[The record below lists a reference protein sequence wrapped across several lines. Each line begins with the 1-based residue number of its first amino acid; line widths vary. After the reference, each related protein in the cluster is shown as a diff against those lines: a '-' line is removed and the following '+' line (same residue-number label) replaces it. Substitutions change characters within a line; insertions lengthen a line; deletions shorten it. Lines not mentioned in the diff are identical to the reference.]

1 SSWTSLTP
9 RPISRLTEY
18 TVRSGC
24 VISISRA
31 SAPAITSP
39 DSVTDTTLG
48 TIPERIR
55 GPVRSITATR
65 LLVVPRSMPTMR
77 GLAWPKS
84 ICRVDIQFLFDV
96 AQQVRHVLSAI
107 QHRANLVEHGLVRLF
122 VITCEETGQACI
134 RFAEHAREPLLRRY
148 KLLAR

>member
-55 GPVRSITATR
+55 GPVRSITAMR

-84 ICRVDIQFLFDV
+84 ICRVDIQFFLDI
-96 AQQVRHVLSAI
+96 AQQVRYVLAAI
-107 QHRANLVEHGLVRLF
+107 QHRANLFQHGGIGLP
-122 VITCEETGQACI
+122 VITDKESAESRI
-134 RFAEHAREPLLRRY
+134 RIAQHAR
-148 KLLAR
+148 